1 MFEEVRERFAKGEL
15 ETDQRQECFRSIDAG
30 VQLLVTIIV
39 GEGQAVE
46 HSSGLVY
53 FYDMMKILR
62 IWMRS
67 HPLPLPPLLS
77 LKAVKRQLQISH
89 KECYIMEENYITA
102 SYTFFSLSRPE
113 FEQVTGSKMMETC
126 YLVNELFI
134 GSEERS

>member
-1 MFEEVRERFAKGEL
+1 
-15 ETDQRQECFRSIDAG
+15 
-30 VQLLVTIIV
+30 
-39 GEGQAVE
+39 
-46 HSSGLVY
+46 
-53 FYDMMKILR
+53 
-62 IWMRS
+62 MRS